1 MKKFIFLICL
11 MLFSIVALAGPVA
24 GDGLLGSSGY
34 SAVSMDGLLGN
45 GTTAVDVGNTTS
57 PEAITAS
64 YANTKTKSATVIEKA
79 KAGAGVIYTA
89 GLDSLNRSKRLPLT
103 EVGWR

>member
-1 MKKFIFLICL
+1 MKKNIFLYFSL
-11 MLFSIVALAGPVA
+11 MLFLIFAFAGPVTA
-24 GDGLLGSSGY
+24 GDNGSAGY